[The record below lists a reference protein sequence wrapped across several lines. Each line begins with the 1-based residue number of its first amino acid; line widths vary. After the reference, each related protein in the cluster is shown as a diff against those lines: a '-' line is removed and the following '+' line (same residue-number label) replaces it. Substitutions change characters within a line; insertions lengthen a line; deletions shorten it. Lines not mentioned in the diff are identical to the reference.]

1 MKLMIKTFDQLW
13 KRERASFPSRHDFTP
28 QIYHF
33 RSLLAHDLILSF
45 VRGLGAHN
53 DDASLE

>member
-28 QIYHF
+28 QIY
-33 RSLLAHDLILSF
+33 
-45 VRGLGAHN
+45 G
-53 DDASLE
+53 

>member
-28 QIYHF
+28 QIYGWRDHF
-33 RSLLAHDLILSF
+33 PTRAALS
-45 VRGLGAHN
+45 V
-53 DDASLE
+53 